1 MKVKGKLNP
10 LHDKIFVSDMEFGEQ
25 KTAGGIFVLSD
36 NAKSSGIRPRWGRV
50 FAIGP
55 LQTAVKVGEWVLV
68 EHGRWTR
75 TIEYETETGEVI
87 ELRMIDND
95 AMLVAADKPETDV
108 ERRVMGHFN
117 LNV

>member
-10 LHDKIFVSDMEFGEQ
+10 LHDKVFVSGMEFGEQ
-25 KTAGGIFVLSD
+25 QTAGGLVVLSD
-36 NAKSSGIRPRWGRV
+36 NAKSSGVRPRWGKV

-55 LQTAVKVGEWVLV
+55 EQKTVKVDEWVLV
-68 EHGRWTR
+68 DHGRWTR
-75 TIEYETETGEVI
+75 TIEYETETGEII

-95 AMLVAADKPETDV
+95 AMMVSADEPATDV